1 MPNYIFKT
9 LAPLLIIKWEL
20 NVFNFFF
27 LMNTIF
33 LFRLLMGKT
42 TVSEAENQLL
52 SSYED
57 MEDHE
62 IGNYVEIT
70 KSINA

>member
-1 MPNYIFKT
+1 MVYKKNIYFY
-9 LAPLLIIKWEL
+9 
-20 NVFNFFF
+20 
-27 LMNTIF
+27 
-33 LFRLLMGKT
+33 FRLLMGKT

-57 MEDHE
+57 IEDHD
-62 IGNYVEIT
+62 IGNYGGRT

>member
-1 MPNYIFKT
+1 
-9 LAPLLIIKWEL
+9 
-20 NVFNFFF
+20 
-27 LMNTIF
+27 
-33 LFRLLMGKT
+33 MGKT

-57 MEDHE
+57 MDDRDL
-62 IGNYVEIT
+62 GNYVDRT

>member
-1 MPNYIFKT
+1 
-9 LAPLLIIKWEL
+9 
-20 NVFNFFF
+20 
-27 LMNTIF
+27 
-33 LFRLLMGKT
+33 MGKT

-57 MEDHE
+57 TEDL
-62 IGNYVEIT
+62 GNYVDRT

>member
-1 MPNYIFKT
+1 
-9 LAPLLIIKWEL
+9 
-20 NVFNFFF
+20 
-27 LMNTIF
+27 
-33 LFRLLMGKT
+33 MGKT

-57 MEDHE
+57 LEERDV
-62 IGNYVEIT
+62 GNYVKRT

>member
-1 MPNYIFKT
+1 
-9 LAPLLIIKWEL
+9 
-20 NVFNFFF
+20 
-27 LMNTIF
+27 
-33 LFRLLMGKT
+33 MGKT

-57 MEDHE
+57 MEDL
-62 IGNYVEIT
+62 GNYVDRT